1 MDENVQDLA
10 EVLVKPEI
18 KKDRTVNPMAITGGR
33 MISIEEA
40 SRFANEEEIPE
51 MIINLIFLIANLI
64 MAAMFTS
71 MLYFMVKARRDGI
84 NIGITVGLLL
94 ISIGNLLYFVAQAV
108 S

>member
-1 MDENVQDLA
+1 
-10 EVLVKPEI
+10 
-18 KKDRTVNPMAITGGR
+18 
-33 MISIEEA
+33 
-40 SRFANEEEIPE
+40 

-64 MAAMFTS
+64 MVAMFTS
-71 MLYFMVKARRDGI
+71 MLYFMLKARSDGI

>member
-1 MDENVQDLA
+1 
-10 EVLVKPEI
+10 
-18 KKDRTVNPMAITGGR
+18 
-33 MISIEEA
+33 
-40 SRFANEEEIPE
+40 

-84 NIGITVGLLL
+84 NIGITAGLLL

>member
-1 MDENVQDLA
+1 
-10 EVLVKPEI
+10 
-18 KKDRTVNPMAITGGR
+18 
-33 MISIEEA
+33 
-40 SRFANEEEIPE
+40 

-71 MLYFMVKARRDGI
+71 MLYFMVKARKDRM

>member
-1 MDENVQDLA
+1 
-10 EVLVKPEI
+10 
-18 KKDRTVNPMAITGGR
+18 
-33 MISIEEA
+33 
-40 SRFANEEEIPE
+40 

-71 MLYFMVKARRDGI
+71 MLYFMVKARMDGI

>member
-1 MDENVQDLA
+1 
-10 EVLVKPEI
+10 
-18 KKDRTVNPMAITGGR
+18 
-33 MISIEEA
+33 
-40 SRFANEEEIPE
+40 

-71 MLYFMVKARRDGI
+71 MLYFMVKARRDEI
-84 NIGITVGLLL
+84 NTVGLLL

>member
-1 MDENVQDLA
+1 
-10 EVLVKPEI
+10 
-18 KKDRTVNPMAITGGR
+18 
-33 MISIEEA
+33 
-40 SRFANEEEIPE
+40 

-84 NIGITVGLLL
+84 KVGLLL

>member
-1 MDENVQDLA
+1 
-10 EVLVKPEI
+10 
-18 KKDRTVNPMAITGGR
+18 
-33 MISIEEA
+33 
-40 SRFANEEEIPE
+40 
-51 MIINLIFLIANLI
+51 

>member
-1 MDENVQDLA
+1 
-10 EVLVKPEI
+10 
-18 KKDRTVNPMAITGGR
+18 
-33 MISIEEA
+33 
-40 SRFANEEEIPE
+40 

-64 MAAMFTS
+64 MVAMFTS

-108 S
+108 R

>member
-1 MDENVQDLA
+1 
-10 EVLVKPEI
+10 
-18 KKDRTVNPMAITGGR
+18 
-33 MISIEEA
+33 
-40 SRFANEEEIPE
+40 

-71 MLYFMVKARRDGI
+71 MLYFMVKTRRDGI

>member
-1 MDENVQDLA
+1 
-10 EVLVKPEI
+10 
-18 KKDRTVNPMAITGGR
+18 
-33 MISIEEA
+33 
-40 SRFANEEEIPE
+40 

-71 MLYFMVKARRDGI
+71 MLYFMVKARRDET

>member
-1 MDENVQDLA
+1 
-10 EVLVKPEI
+10 
-18 KKDRTVNPMAITGGR
+18 
-33 MISIEEA
+33 
-40 SRFANEEEIPE
+40 

-71 MLYFMVKARRDGI
+71 MLYFMVKARRDEI

>member
-1 MDENVQDLA
+1 
-10 EVLVKPEI
+10 
-18 KKDRTVNPMAITGGR
+18 
-33 MISIEEA
+33 
-40 SRFANEEEIPE
+40 

-64 MAAMFTS
+64 MAATFTS

-84 NIGITVGLLL
+84 NIGITAGLLL

>member
-1 MDENVQDLA
+1 
-10 EVLVKPEI
+10 
-18 KKDRTVNPMAITGGR
+18 
-33 MISIEEA
+33 
-40 SRFANEEEIPE
+40 

-71 MLYFMVKARRDGI
+71 MLYFMVKARRDQI